1 MENIPPPSAYRVKCQ
16 KQDVGSTVTEF
27 YTRWSNHKSHINTNK
42 KTCTLAKH
50 FIEQKCGLQNLK
62 VTLIEKVKV
71 KNLDYLE
78 DREGHWQRQLFTMQP
93 HGLNVRKEFEGGTT
107 NLSLSI
113 TRFVCCSHRTQLS
126 AYPFSFTFLFF
137 LLPLSYMLVLCL
149 SLFFIGRGWLDIHG
163 VFLHF
168 YYLSL

>member
-1 MENIPPPSAYRVKCQ
+1 MYVYDFLQESATITSLATGIKYKIKESLSCKDDWVVYCATCLKCQ

-93 HGLNVRKEFEGGTT
+93 HGLNVRKEFEGGT
-107 NLSLSI
+107 
-113 TRFVCCSHRTQLS
+113 HK
-126 AYPFSFTFLFF
+126 SFFK
-137 LLPLSYMLVLCL
+137 
-149 SLFFIGRGWLDIHG
+149 
-163 VFLHF
+163 
-168 YYLSL
+168 YY

>member
-1 MENIPPPSAYRVKCQ
+1 M
-16 KQDVGSTVTEF
+16 GSTVTEF
-27 YTRWSNHKSHINTNK
+27 YTRCSNHKSHINTKK

-71 KNLDYLE
+71 KDLFYLE

-93 HGLNVRKEFEGGTT
+93 HGLNVRKEFEGVHT

-126 AYPFSFTFLFF
+126 FFSLYIYFYLFILFISLILPASTMPF
-137 LLPLSYMLVLCL
+137 P
-149 SLFFIGRGWLDIHG
+149 LFFIGHGWLDIHG
-163 VFLHF
+163 VCLHF
-168 YYLSL
+168 YCLSL

>member
-1 MENIPPPSAYRVKCQ
+1 MSFSSKRRLLGSLTEVGRKPENC
-16 KQDVGSTVTEF
+16 VTF
-27 YTRWSNHKSHINTNK
+27 LSLIYMSNHKSHINTNK

-93 HGLNVRKEFEGGTT
+93 HGLNVRKEFEGGT
-107 NLSLSI
+107 
-113 TRFVCCSHRTQLS
+113 HK
-126 AYPFSFTFLFF
+126 SFFK
-137 LLPLSYMLVLCL
+137 
-149 SLFFIGRGWLDIHG
+149 
-163 VFLHF
+163 
-168 YYLSL
+168 YY